1 MYVFLTHVAGGGDGP
16 PEDGGAER
24 VGGGALPL
32 GERPLVGQLGLGAV
46 G

>member
-16 PEDGGAER
+16 PEDGGTER
-24 VGGGALPL
+24 VCGGALPL
-32 GERPLVGQLGLGAV
+32 RERPLVGQLGLGAV